1 MERVNA
7 VSFKEKSTIV
17 LLAVFVIVY
26 GAYFAVVLTEAS
38 STPVD
43 EIEYQ
48 GLLIGMVIVLVVLIA
63 AGHIV
68 IAIAS
73 PEEADLEDERDKLIE
88 LRGDRAGG
96 IVVTIGALG
105 GLALAM
111 GEAEWFWI
119 AQVLLAGIVGGEV
132 VKFTLMLVTYRRAA

>member
-1 MERVNA
+1 M
-7 VSFKEKSTIV
+7 SFKEKSTVV

-26 GAYFAVVLTEAS
+26 GAYFAIVLTEAA
-38 STPVD
+38 STPAGQ
-43 EIEYQ
+43 IEYQ
-48 GLLIGMVIVLVVLIA
+48 GLLVGMVIVLVILIA

-68 IAIAS
+68 IAVAS

-96 IVVTIGALG
+96 IVVTIGALV

-111 GEAEWFWI
+111 AEAEWFWI
-119 AQVLLAGIVGGEV
+119 AQVLLAGIVVGEV
-132 VKFTLMLVTYRRAA
+132 LKFSLMLVTYRRAA